1 MSVQRFPANSRYH
14 DVPTAELAGP
24 DGRPLVYLRRRFL
37 PDPAA
42 LTAVGEVAV
51 APGDRLDRIAAAA
64 LGDPLQFWRLAD
76 GNDAPRP
83 AALEVPGRSLRVTL
97 PAALGSPFG
106 GAPFGGSDA

>member
-14 DVPTAELAGP
+14 DVPTAEMPGP

-42 LTAVGEVAV
+42 LVSVGEIGV
-51 APGDRLDRIAAAA
+51 APGDRLDRLAAAA
-64 LGDPLQFWRLAD
+64 LGDPQQFWRLAD

-83 AALEVPGRSLRVTL
+83 AALEEPGRSLRVTL
-97 PAALGSPFG
+97 PAALGAPLG
-106 GAPFGGSDA
+106 GGDA

>member
-14 DVPTAELAGP
+14 GVATAEMPAP
-24 DGRPLVYLRRRFL
+24 DGRPLVFLRRRFL

-42 LTAVGEVAV
+42 LTSVGEVAV
-51 APGDRLDRIAAAA
+51 APGDRLDRLAAVA

-83 AALEVPGRSLRVTL
+83 AALETPGRSLRVTL
-97 PAALGSPFG
+97 PAALGTSFG
-106 GAPFGGSDA
+106 GGDA

>member
-14 DVPTAELAGP
+14 DVATAEMPGR
-24 DGRPLVYLRRRFL
+24 DGRPFVYLRRRFL

-42 LTAVGEVAV
+42 LTAVGEIAV
-51 APGDRLDRIAAAA
+51 APGDRLDRLAAAA

-97 PAALGSPFG
+97 PAALGVPIG
-106 GAPFGGSDA
+106 GGDA

>member
-1 MSVQRFPANSRYH
+1 MSVERFPANSRYH
-14 DVPTAELAGP
+14 GVPTAEMPGP
-24 DGRPLVYLRRRFL
+24 DGRPLVCLRRRFL

-51 APGDRLDRIAAAA
+51 APGDRLDRLAAAA

-83 AALEVPGRSLRVTL
+83 AALETPGRSLRVTL
-97 PAALGSPFG
+97 PAALGAPFNGQFG
-106 GAPFGGSDA
+106 GGDA

>member
-106 GAPFGGSDA
+106 GAPFGGNDA

>member
-1 MSVQRFPANSRYH
+1 MSVQRFPATSRYH
-14 DVPTAELAGP
+14 GVPTAELAGA

-42 LTAVGEVAV
+42 LTPVGEMSV
-51 APGDRLDRIAAAA
+51 APGDRLDRLAAAA

-83 AALEVPGRSLRVTL
+83 SALEEPGRSLRVTL
-97 PAALGSPFG
+97 PAGLGGPPAG
-106 GAPFGGSDA
+106 GGDA

>member
-1 MSVQRFPANSRYH
+1 MSVERFSANSRYH
-14 DVPTAELAGP
+14 GVPTAEMPGP

-51 APGDRLDRIAAAA
+51 APGDRLDRLAAAA

-83 AALEVPGRSLRVTL
+83 AALETPGRSLRVTL
-97 PAALGSPFG
+97 PALL
-106 GAPFGGSDA
+106 GAPFNGQFGGGDA

>member
-1 MSVQRFPANSRYH
+1 
-14 DVPTAELAGP
+14 LAGP

-76 GNDAPRP
+76 GNDAPRL

-97 PAALGSPFG
+97 PAALGSPSG
-106 GAPFGGSDA
+106 GAPFGGNDA

>member
-1 MSVQRFPANSRYH
+1 MP
-14 DVPTAELAGP
+14 GP

-106 GAPFGGSDA
+106 AQFGGSDA

>member
-14 DVPTAELAGP
+14 DVPTAEMPGP

-51 APGDRLDRIAAAA
+51 APGDRLDRLAAAA
-64 LGDPLQFWRLAD
+64 FGDPLQFWRLAD

-83 AALEVPGRSLRVTL
+83 AALEVPGRNLRVTL
-97 PAALGSPFG
+97 PAALGSSFG
-106 GAPFGGSDA
+106 GAPFGGNDA

>member
-14 DVPTAELAGP
+14 DVPTAEMPGP
-24 DGRPLVYLRRRFL
+24 DGRPLVHLRRRFL

-97 PAALGSPFG
+97 PAALGSPSG
-106 GAPFGGSDA
+106 GAPFGGNDA

>member
-14 DVPTAELAGP
+14 DVPTAEMPGP
-24 DGRPLVYLRRRFL
+24 DGRQLVYLRRRFL

-106 GAPFGGSDA
+106 GAPFGGNDA